1 MKKSQEKGIII
12 AGIIT
17 VLFMFS
23 SLLSFDSDENEQV
36 DDRPSHTESQAI
48 LLNDR

>member
-1 MKKSQEKGIII
+1 MKKNQEKGIII

-23 SLLSFDSDENEQV
+23 SLLSFDGDENEQV
-36 DDRPSHTESQAI
+36 EDRNSNTDSHVI